1 MLTKFQ
7 KIYSDYPRLF
17 WIVVGVSFIDGIG
30 RTLLFP
36 FFALYITQKF
46 NVGMTQAGILL
57 GMFSLF
63 GLFGGMA
70 GGALTDRF
78 GRKKLIL
85 IGLVFSAVST
95 LSFGLVSDIRFMYP
109 LAAFVGLLGSISGPA
124 HNAMIADILP
134 EEKRQEG
141 FGILRV
147 VGNFAWIIG
156 PSIGGLVAKYN
167 FFSSS

>member
-1 MLTKFQ
+1 MA
-7 KIYSDYPRLF
+7 PGGGGVAAVEER
-17 WIVVGVSFIDGIG
+17 VGG
-30 RTLLFP
+30 
-36 FFALYITQKF
+36 
-46 NVGMTQAGILL
+46 VGDTGDVGEDDL
-57 GMFSLF
+57 G
-63 GLFGGMA
+63 GGMA